1 LRVIEERLLIVRKR
15 KGGKGLL
22 LFPLYLGQLTG
33 LDLSLGPTSRL
44 LFSQLGPAS
53 LFAWFFIMLA
63 SSKLLLHSA
72 ALNQFLEAAECHA
85 NRFLVMYPH
94 S

>member
-1 LRVIEERLLIVRKR
+1 VA
-15 KGGKGLL
+15 
-22 LFPLYLGQLTG
+22 G
-33 LDLSLGPTSRL
+33 LDLFLSPTSRL
-44 LFSQLGPAS
+44 LFAQLGPAS

-63 SSKLLLHSA
+63 STKLFLHSA
-72 ALNQFLEAAECHA
+72 ALNQFLEAAECHS